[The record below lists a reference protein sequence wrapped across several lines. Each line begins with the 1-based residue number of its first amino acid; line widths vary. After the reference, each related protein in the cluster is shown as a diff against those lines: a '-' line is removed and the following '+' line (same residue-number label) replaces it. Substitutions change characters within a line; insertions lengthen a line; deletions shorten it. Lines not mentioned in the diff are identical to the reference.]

1 MTSDQNTKRI
11 TLALDLHIQPWHKRT
26 YRVSLGALV
35 EEGPKGQAVE
45 RVKER
50 ALAALQSA
58 DVGAVV
64 RVGIADGFVYVLSC
78 AFDGTYQISGF
89 HPRPGEIGS
98 STELHMRTFEPGK
111 RIEAVDYFGTF
122 VEGRHDRARKGAAD
136 ADASLR
142 ELARKAGVSDDGEF
156 EDVAQRLG
164 LAYAAAHRRE
174 EQAAQG
180 DRAAALFA
188 DIVAAGSSIE
198 GAALARLLGLRSDVS
213 ATVLRR
219 TATEIVA
226 SSRAGKYAGT
236 LKDLREWVGGHDA
249 VETVDLAVTKLSEEA
264 EKFTL
269 EEAEEKIVESDWVS
283 TGPLDKAIAESIK
296 DDSLPSL
303 AKAALLD
310 KYREKPDFDDEDP
323 DYLEEQKRQELARIT
338 RLVSAGA
345 RRRELIITRAA
356 KLTTRRFTASSEAR
370 ARELEVQVER
380 LRTELRHRLELPE
393 ALRRELGL

>member
-1 MTSDQNTKRI
+1 MNYQTTKRV
-11 TLALDLHIQPWHKRT
+11 TLAVDLHIQPWHKRT
-26 YRVSLGALV
+26 YRVSLGALA
-35 EEGPKGQAVE
+35 EEGPKGQAAE

-50 ALAALQSA
+50 ALAMLKST

-64 RVGIADGFVYVLSC
+64 RVGIADGFVYVLHC
-78 AFDGTYQISGF
+78 TFDGTYQITGY

-111 RIEAVDYFGTF
+111 RIEAVDYFGNF
-122 VEGRHDRARKGAAD
+122 VEGRHDRARKGAAN
-136 ADASLR
+136 ADAALR
-142 ELARKAGVSDDGEF
+142 ELARKVGVSDDGEY

-164 LAYAAAHRRE
+164 LAYAAAHMRE

-180 DRAAALFA
+180 DRAVALSA
-188 DIVAAGSSIE
+188 DLVAAGSSVE
-198 GAALARLLGLRSDVS
+198 GAALARLLGLRSDASV
-213 ATVLRR
+213 TTLRKA
-219 TATEIVA
+219 ATEIVA
-226 SSRAGKYAGT
+226 SSRVGKYGGT

-249 VETVDLAVTKLSEEA
+249 VETIDLAVTKLSEEA

-283 TGPLDKAIAESIK
+283 AGPLDEAIAESIK
-296 DDSLPSL
+296 DDSLPPA

-323 DYLEEQKRQELARIT
+323 EYIAEQERLALARIT
-338 RLVSAGA
+338 RLVSAAA
-345 RRRELIITRAA
+345 RRRELISALSA
-356 KLTTRRFTASSEAR
+356 RRFKNAGATKV
-370 ARELEVQVER
+370 RELEARVER
-380 LRTELRHRLELPE
+380 LRQELRHRLEVPE

>member
-1 MTSDQNTKRI
+1 MTGDQNTKRI
-11 TLALDLHIQPWHKRT
+11 TLALDLHVQPWTKRQ
-26 YRVSLGALV
+26 YRVSLGSIV
-35 EEGPKGQAVE
+35 EEGPKAQAVE

-78 AFDGTYQISGF
+78 ARDGTYQISGF

-111 RIEAVDYFGTF
+111 RIEAVDYFGSF
-122 VEGRHDRARKGAAD
+122 VEG
-136 ADASLR
+136 
-142 ELARKAGVSDDGEF
+142 
-156 EDVAQRLG
+156 Q
-164 LAYAAAHRRE
+164 

-180 DRAAALFA
+180 DRAAALSA

-283 TGPLDKAIAESIK
+283 AGPLDKAIAESIK

-345 RRRELIITRAA
+345 RRRELIIARAA
-356 KLTTRRFTASSEAR
+356 KLTTRRFAASGAVR

-380 LRTELRHRLELPE
+380 LRAELRHRLELPE

>member
-50 ALAALQSA
+50 ALAALRSA

-78 AFDGTYQISGF
+78 AFDGTYQINGF

-111 RIEAVDYFGTF
+111 RIEAVDYFGSF

-142 ELARKAGVSDDGEF
+142 DLARKAGVSDDGEF

-180 DRAAALFA
+180 DRAAALSA

-213 ATVLRR
+213 VAVLRR

-236 LKDLREWVGGHDA
+236 LKELREQVGGHDV
-249 VETVDLAVTKLSEEA
+249 VETIDLAVEKCGAEA
-264 EKFTL
+264 FTL
-269 EEAEEKIVESDWVS
+269 EEAEEKIVESDWNDS
-283 TGPLDKAIAESIK
+283 GRLDKAIADAIK
-296 DDSLPSL
+296 EDSLPHA
-303 AKAALLD
+303 AKAALLEN
-310 KYREKPDFDDEDP
+310 YIVKPDFDEDP
-323 DYLEEQKRQELARIT
+323 AYIAEQERLALVRVT
-338 RLVSAGA
+338 RLISAAA
-345 RRRELIITRAA
+345 RRRELISALSA
-356 KLTTRRFTASSEAR
+356 RRFKNAGATKV
-370 ARELEVQVER
+370 RELEAQVER
-380 LRTELRHRLELPE
+380 LRAELRHRLELPE